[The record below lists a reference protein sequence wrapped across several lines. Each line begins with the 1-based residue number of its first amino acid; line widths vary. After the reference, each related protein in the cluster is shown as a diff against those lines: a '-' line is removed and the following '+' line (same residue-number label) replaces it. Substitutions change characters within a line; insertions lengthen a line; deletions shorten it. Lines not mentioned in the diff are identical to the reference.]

1 MSEIQFDPTVMAL
14 RGRIGGLVRSARH
27 DGREM
32 TSAARAAYLTQLE
45 RQADPGGALPPDER
59 RRRAEAL
66 RRAHL
71 ARASLAAAEARRA
84 RKAHLAAPSVSSQA
98 T

>member
-1 MSEIQFDPTVMAL
+1 MSEIQFDPVVMGL

-32 TSAARAAYLTQLE
+32 TSAARSAFIAKLE
-45 RQADPGGALPPDER
+45 QEVDPGGVLPPDER
-59 RRRAEAL
+59 LRRAEAL

-71 ARASLAAAEARRA
+71 ARASLIAAEKRRSRSRA
-84 RKAHLAAPSVSSQA
+84 GQPPAAS
-98 T
+98 TTK